1 MAFDDVVKQMG
12 GAAYLSLAEDGQ
24 SVIAMFLAEPE
35 YREDVFRGNI
45 VPRAIFP
52 LMLADG
58 GLYVWPVSKRTM
70 LKIKGNW
77 ARLQDRPC
85 EITRHG
91 AKNDTDTYYEI
102 RMLDPDPELSEM
114 ASGIE
119 DGEIT
124 EALQWAIADSDSGNA
139 SQKE

>member
-1 MAFDDVVKQMG
+1 MAFEDVVKQMG
-12 GAAYLSLAEDGQ
+12 GAAYLSLAEDDQ
-24 SVIAMFLAEPE
+24 SVTVMFLAEPE
-35 YREDVFRGNI
+35 YREDVFRGGI

-52 LMLADG
+52 VMLADG

-70 LKIKGNW
+70 LKVKGNW

-91 AKNDTDTYYEI
+91 EKNNTDTYYEI
-102 RMLDPDPELSEM
+102 RMLDPDPEMSEM

-119 DGEIT
+119 TDEIA
-124 EALQWAIADSDSGNA
+124 EAMKWATADSGNKTP
-139 SQKE
+139 SKTD